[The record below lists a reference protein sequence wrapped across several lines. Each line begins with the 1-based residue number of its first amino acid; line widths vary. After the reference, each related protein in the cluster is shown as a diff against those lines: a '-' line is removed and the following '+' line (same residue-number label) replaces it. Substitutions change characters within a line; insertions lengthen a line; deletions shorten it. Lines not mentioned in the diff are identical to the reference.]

1 MAHPISFL
9 SNKDVEIKRQVYV
22 GDKSSLATVGTVKG
36 YLRPLSEEQASLNGF
51 AFGIGFVLLV
61 DDEVDLRENDDVV
74 IDGVTFKV
82 SGVANHDRL
91 NIAHK
96 RALISKTES

>member
-22 GDKSSLATVGTVKG
+22 GDKSSLVTVETVKG

-51 AFGIGFVLLV
+51 EFGIGFVLLV
-61 DDEVDLRENDDVV
+61 DDEVDLRENDTVV
-74 IDGVTFKV
+74 IDSQTFLV
-82 SGVANHDRL
+82 GGVANHDRL

-96 RALISKTES
+96 RALLTKPES